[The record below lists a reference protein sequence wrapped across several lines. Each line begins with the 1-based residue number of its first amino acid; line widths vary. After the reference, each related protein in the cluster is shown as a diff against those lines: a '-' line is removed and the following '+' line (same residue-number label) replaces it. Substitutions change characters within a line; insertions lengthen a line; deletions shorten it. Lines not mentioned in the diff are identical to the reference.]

1 MDEPAKIL
9 RKGLIELGFKISEE
23 QVRIFLLYL
32 SELRKWNKAYNLTR
46 LKKDED
52 IIIKHFLDSLLYLKV
67 MPEGEIR
74 VADIGSGAGFP
85 GIPIKIIRPEIEM
98 YLVEPTG
105 KKCMFLTNIIRL
117 FDLSNIEV
125 LGKRVEELKISRD
138 LKSSVDVAVTRA
150 LFNINEFIKKAS
162 HIVKREGILVLN
174 KGPKVKEE
182 IKRSKDVIY
191 DILEVNL
198 PFSNASR
205 YIVRI
210 KLQ

>member
-32 SELRKWNKAYNLTR
+32 SELRKWNKAYNLTG

-162 HIVKREGILVLN
+162 HIVKREGILILN